1 MAVSILERIALND
14 SIFIFRTDKREARFF
29 NFFG

>member
-14 SIFIFRTDKREARFF
+14 SIFIFRTDKREAGLF